1 MIEPG
6 KGVLPHPL
14 ARTDARRR
22 EIKMLRILVAVLIPS
37 LVVSSPALSQSF
49 EQFERASQ
57 FEKAMAVVDQ
67 IRSRKKLQCLISV
80 GNRSLCECLST
91 RLPFTRLPPPSQPT
105 IANRDRGA
113 ADYGRLSAADMQT
126 VDQCVAD
133 NH

>member
-1 MIEPG
+1 M
-6 KGVLPHPL
+6 

-22 EIKMLRILVAVLIPS
+22 EIKMLRILAAVLIPS

-57 FEKAMAVVDQ
+57 FEKAMAAVDQ

-91 RLPFTRLPPPSQPT
+91 RLPFTLHISNYVS
-105 IANRDRGA
+105 IANRDTES
-113 ADYGRLSAADMQT
+113 ADYGRLSAADIQT
-126 VDQCVAD
+126 VDQCVAGSR
-133 NH
+133 

>member
-6 KGVLPHPL
+6 KGSSAPMVG
-14 ARTDARRR
+14 TDARRR
-22 EIKMLRILVAVLIPS
+22 EIEMLGKLVAILIPS
-37 LVVSSPALSQSF
+37 LVISSPALSQSF

-57 FEKAMAVVDQ
+57 FEKAMAAVDQ

-91 RLPFTRLPPPSQPT
+91 KLPFTLHISNYVSV
-105 IANRDRGA
+105 ANRDRGA

-126 VDQCVAD
+126 VDQCVAGSR
-133 NH
+133 